1 MSLIEDENKN
11 VSRKT
16 IQWFPGHMAKA
27 KREIK
32 EIVKLVDLV
41 IELKDARIPYSSTNP
56 IVDEIVGNKPR
67 LILLCKANVADENV
81 TKAWIDFYKRNG
93 ILALDIDSISGY
105 NVNKVVSYCNKALE
119 ELFKKRE
126 EKGIKNKTIK
136 AMILGI
142 PNVGKS
148 TLINT
153 LAKRKAVNVGDKP
166 GVTKTQT
173 WIKVTNDLLL
183 LDTPGILWPKFEDQ
197 EVGLKLAMCGSIKD
211 EILDLEN
218 ISIRSIEYMSNT
230 YPELLKSRYNLDEL
244 YDDPY
249 KTLEAIGK
257 RRGCLLKG
265 GVCDYDRVFNLVLN
279 DLRGCKIGRMSYE
292 KPE

>member
-1 MSLIEDENKN
+1 MDEKKVENPKAN
-11 VSRKT
+11 
-16 IQWFPGHMAKA
+16 INWFPGHMAKA

-32 EIVKLVDLV
+32 EIIKLVDLV

-56 IVDEIVGNKPR
+56 MVDEIVGNKPR
-67 LILLCKANVADENV
+67 LILLCKATIADESI
-81 TKAWIDFYKRNG
+81 TKSWIEYYKTKN

-105 NVNKVVSYCNKALE
+105 NVSKVVAYANKALE
-119 ELFKKRE
+119 ELFRKRE

-136 AMILGI
+136 ALIIGI

-173 WIKVTNDLLL
+173 WIKVTPDLLL

-197 EVGLKLAMCGSIKD
+197 SEGLKLAMCGSIKD
-211 EILDLEN
+211 EILDLEY
-218 ISIRSIEYMSNT
+218 ISIKSLEYIIIN
-230 YPELLKSRYNLDEL
+230 YPNLLKAKYNLDEI
-244 YDDPY
+244 DKDPY
-249 KTLEAIGK
+249 TNLEAIAR

-265 GVCDYDRVFNLVLN
+265 GIIDYDRAYNIVLN
-279 DLRGCKIGRMSYE
+279 DLRGNKIGRMSYE
-292 KPE
+292 KPV

>member
-1 MSLIEDENKN
+1 MDEKKVENPKAN
-11 VSRKT
+11 
-16 IQWFPGHMAKA
+16 INWFPGHMAKA

-32 EIVKLVDLV
+32 EIIKLVDLV

-56 IVDEIVGNKPR
+56 MVDEIVGNKPR
-67 LILLCKANVADENV
+67 LILLCKATIADEAI
-81 TKAWIDFYKRNG
+81 TKAWIEHYKSKN

-105 NVNKVVSYCNKALE
+105 NVNKVVSYANKALE

-126 EKGIKNKTIK
+126 EKGIRNKTIK
-136 AMILGI
+136 ALIIGI

-173 WIKVTNDLLL
+173 WIKVTPDLLL

-197 EVGLKLAMCGSIKD
+197 TVGLKLAMCGSIKD
-211 EILDLEN
+211 EILDLEY
-218 ISIRSIEYMSNT
+218 ISIKSLEYMMQN
-230 YPELLKSRYNLDEL
+230 YPNLLKARYNLTEINE
-244 YDDPY
+244 DPY
-249 KTLEAIGK
+249 TNLEAIAK

-265 GVCDYDRVFNLVLN
+265 GIIDYDRAYNIVLN
-279 DLRGCKIGRMSYE
+279 DLRGNKIGRMSYE